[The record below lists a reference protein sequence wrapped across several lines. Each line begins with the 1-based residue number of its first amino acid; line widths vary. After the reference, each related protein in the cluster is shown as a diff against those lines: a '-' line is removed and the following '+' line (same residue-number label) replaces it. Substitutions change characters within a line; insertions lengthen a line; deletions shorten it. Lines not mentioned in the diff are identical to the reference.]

1 MTKYV
6 GLQLDGLT
14 KIQEDLVNAVINEGQ
29 MRAKEEILEKIERK
43 ITEMYAQNDLEMVE
57 FLEQLIRDLD
67 LDL

>member
-43 ITEMYAQNDLEMVE
+43 ITEMYAQNNLEMVE